1 MPLVGKKIETTND
14 NFGDRVR
21 KEYLLV
27 DKTLMIKA
35 FWEGQ
40 DVSLIT
46 RPRRFGKTLNLSM
59 LQHFFAAEVI
69 GESTQGLFDEFTIAK
84 VDNGE
89 FLQKHQG
96 QYPVI
101 FISFKDIK
109 ESSYQSAVNQIKVLM
124 QKVYR
129 EHKRLLQSD
138 KIDADDKVKFQKYLE
153 ASVNNEELQDGL
165 GFLSEF
171 LYKAHGNKKVILLID
186 EYDSPLTSSY
196 EHKFLNQ
203 ISDFM
208 RNMLSAALKGNSY
221 LEKGLMTGILRV
233 SKNSMLSGLN
243 NMKVYT
249 LFDTEYSEYFGFTES
264 EMQELIK
271 STGANQEIDQIKNYY
286 NGYKVGNSVIY
297 NPWSAMQ
304 FFDTKKLAPHWVL
317 TSNDKLLKDVLLSS
331 PHETKQ
337 QLGDLILEKSIQGE
351 VDVNLRYEDL
361 IEKPT
366 ALWTLLLFCGYLTAE
381 SAELSATGA
390 TQVCQLRIPNQ
401 EVKRQYTQVFSEW
414 LKEKIGTTRYDSF
427 LRSLVEG
434 RVEEF
439 TKNLTGYLFSCTSSH
454 DFQAESDYHSFVLGL
469 LISITESHFLFS
481 NKEYG
486 TGRPDCLLIPKD
498 KQKTQGI
505 ILEFKHFHFKDKDKH
520 KDIDLLKEASH
531 NSAQKGLEQI
541 NVRGYDYAFYQHKH
555 VTSVLKIG
563 IAFSNRIVSS
573 AVVIIEI
580 ENGLEKKSLADS
592 QEVKIFDADENE
604 YTKQEN
610 LMIQPKQGL
619 RGRRIIID
627 SDDEEDNLQVFED
640 GQAGETEKKS
650 NTLASNL
657 QTKKRAREENTANE
671 PEKAEDEKPSAS
683 KKQKTK
689 VSSNEKAGA
698 GDQYHSLLFKQ
709 SDEDKS
715 KSSEESDVEMSNTNQ
730 FKPKA

>member
-1 MPLVGKKIETTND
+1 MPLVGTKIETTSD
-14 NFGDRVR
+14 NFGDRVK

-59 LQHFFAAEVI
+59 LQHFFAAQVI
-69 GESTQGLFDEFTIAK
+69 GESTQGLFDKFAIAK
-84 VDNGE
+84 VENGK
-89 FLQKHQG
+89 FLKKHQG

-109 ESSYQSAVNQIKVLM
+109 ESSFEAAIKQIRVLI
-124 QKVYR
+124 QYLYS
-129 EHKRLLQSD
+129 EHESLLNSD
-138 KIDADDKVKFQKYLE
+138 KISAFDKTTFEKYLTGS
-153 ASVNNEELQDGL
+153 ANNEELQNAL
-165 GFLSEF
+165 EFLSRF
-171 LYKAHGNKKVILLID
+171 LYKAHGNKKVIILID

-196 EHKFLNQ
+196 EHKFLDK

-208 RNMLSAALKGNSY
+208 RNMLSAALKGNNY

-243 NMKVYT
+243 NMKVHT
-249 LFDTEYSEYFGFTES
+249 LFDEAYSEYFGFTDS
-264 EMQELIK
+264 EMQELIQ
-271 STGANQEIDQIKNYY
+271 STGATQDIDQIRSYY
-286 NGYKVGNSVIY
+286 NGYKIGNNIIY

-304 FFDTKKLAPHWVL
+304 FFDTKKLAPYWVL

-331 PHETKQ
+331 PQETKQ

-381 SAELSATGA
+381 SAELSATCA

-427 LRSLVEG
+427 LKSLVEG

-498 KQKTQGI
+498 KQKKQGV

-520 KDIDLLKEASH
+520 KNIDLLKEASH
-531 NSAQKGLEQI
+531 NSAQEGLEQI
-541 NVRGYDYAFYQHKH
+541 NVRGYDFAFHQHKH
-555 VTSVLKIG
+555 ITSVLKIG

-573 AVVIIEI
+573 AFAIIEI

-592 QEVKIFDADENE
+592 QEVKFFDADENE
-604 YTKQEN
+604 YTKQES

-627 SDDEEDNLQVFED
+627 SDDEDDNLQVFED
-640 GQAGETEKKS
+640 EQADETEKK
-650 NTLASNL
+650 
-657 QTKKRAREENTANE
+657 
-671 PEKAEDEKPSAS
+671 
-683 KKQKTK
+683 
-689 VSSNEKAGA
+689 VIC
-698 GDQYHSLLFKQ
+698 
-709 SDEDKS
+709 
-715 KSSEESDVEMSNTNQ
+715 
-730 FKPKA
+730 